1 MIKQLFKLKENKT
14 SISSEI
20 LGGTTTFMT
29 LCYIIFVQPAVL
41 SACGMD
47 KGAVF
52 AATCV
57 SSAIATLVMGLLANY
72 PIALAPA
79 MGHNF
84 YFAFVA
90 VPLIAAKMGAGQ
102 AQNAWAI
109 GLGAVFISGSLFVVL
124 SFIGLRETIINA
136 IPPSL
141 KNAIAVG
148 IGLLIALV
156 GFEWSGIIQSDPN
169 TLVTLTSFR
178 EASSYT
184 YLALFGLAV
193 MTVLTVLRIKSA
205 ILIGII
211 LSAATGV
218 FTGIIP
224 YKGIFSTEIPSMSP
238 TFFKLDIIGALKTG
252 IPMIIFVFFF
262 LDLFDTIGTIIGV
275 SEQAGFIDE
284 SGKLPRAKKALL
296 SDAVGTICGSILGT
310 STVTSYIE
318 SAAGVSSGAR
328 TGLANIV
335 TAVFLLLALFF
346 SPLVEMIG
354 IGIPQHQGCTIY
366 PVIAPALILVGFMMM
381 RNIVRIDWDK
391 PAESISAFFT
401 LIIMPFGF
409 GITEG
414 ISFGFI
420 SYALL
425 KTVLRQWREVHPV
438 MYIFAV
444 LFIIRYFLMG

>member
-1 MIKQLFKLKENKT
+1 MRFFKLRENKT
-14 SISSEI
+14 SFTTEL

-52 AATCV
+52 TATCISSAAATL
-57 SSAIATLVMGLLANY
+57 IMGLLAKY

-90 VPLIAAKMGAGQ
+90 VPLIASRMAEGQ
-102 AQNAWAI
+102 AQNAWQIA
-109 GLGAVFISGSLFVVL
+109 LGAVFISGCLFVIL
-124 SFIGLRETIINA
+124 SFIGLRQTIIKA
-136 IPPSL
+136 IPSSL

-156 GFEWSGIIQSDPN
+156 GFEWSGIIESDPN
-169 TLVTLTSFR
+169 TLLTLTSFKD
-178 EASSYT
+178 ASAYT
-184 YLALFGLAV
+184 YLALFGLTT
-193 MTVLTVLRIKSA
+193 MSVLTVLRIKSA
-205 ILIGII
+205 ILAGIL
-211 LSAATGV
+211 LSTIIGV

-224 YKGIFSTEIPSMSP
+224 FTGIISTNIPSLSP
-238 TFFKLDIIGALKTG
+238 SFLKLDIIGAFKIG

-275 SEQAGFIDE
+275 GEQAGFIDKT
-284 SGKLPRAKKALL
+284 GRLPRAGKALL
-296 SDAVGTICGSILGT
+296 SDALGTICGALLGT

-318 SAAGVSSGAR
+318 SAAGISSGAR

-354 IGIPQHQGCTIY
+354 IGIHMQHGCTIY

-381 RNIVRIDWDK
+381 RNIARIDWDK

-401 LIIMPFGF
+401 IIIMPFGF

-420 SYALL
+420 SYTLL
-425 KTVLRQWREVHPV
+425 KTVIGQWRDVHPV

-444 LFIIRYFLMG
+444 LFIIRYFFTG